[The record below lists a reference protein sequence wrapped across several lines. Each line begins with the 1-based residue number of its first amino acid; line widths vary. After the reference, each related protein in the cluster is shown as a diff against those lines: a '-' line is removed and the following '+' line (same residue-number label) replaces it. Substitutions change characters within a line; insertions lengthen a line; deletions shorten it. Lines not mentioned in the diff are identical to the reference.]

1 MLRSIGKQPGESV
14 ESVPRKKKKAM
25 VGRIC
30 GEGFKPEMKEWTG
43 NGYER
48 GELMEPTEEVPLVGL
63 GDGQKPEL
71 ILQTRGDVN

>member
-30 GEGFKPEMKEWTG
+30 GEGFKPEMKE
-43 NGYER
+43 
-48 GELMEPTEEVPLVGL
+48 
-63 GDGQKPEL
+63 
-71 ILQTRGDVN
+71 